1 MLAILAHL
9 HFCCTFASAVFILEK
24 EVEVED
30 QLKKWK
36 AYYQKDN
43 INQ

>member
-1 MLAILAHL
+1 MGNILHNDL
-9 HFCCTFASAVFILEK
+9 YLSLKQFAYLCEK
-24 EVEVED
+24 MVEVED

-36 AYYQKDN
+36 TYYQKDN

>member
-1 MLAILAHL
+1 MGNILHNDL
-9 HFCCTFASAVFILEK
+9 YLSLKQFAYLCEK
-24 EVEVED
+24 MVED

-36 AYYQKDN
+36 TYYQKDN